1 MVKRWLSVTCH
12 ILSLRTADF
21 KTFRENTSLNLW
33 EDTAEEGSNS
43 SPEKLNSYIM
53 IKSDPY
59 EKRTEEDFN

>member
-1 MVKRWLSVTCH
+1 M
-12 ILSLRTADF
+12 
-21 KTFRENTSLNLW
+21 NLW

-43 SPEKLNSYIM
+43 SPEKLNSYTM